1 MKQAPGFLGLTIV
14 FANDK
19 NTNGQVDLLESAFTF
34 SCVGVQFQQC
44 NMQNFV

>member
-19 NTNGQVDLLESAFTF
+19 NTNGQVALLELDCTF
-34 SCVGVQFQQC
+34 SCVVQQC